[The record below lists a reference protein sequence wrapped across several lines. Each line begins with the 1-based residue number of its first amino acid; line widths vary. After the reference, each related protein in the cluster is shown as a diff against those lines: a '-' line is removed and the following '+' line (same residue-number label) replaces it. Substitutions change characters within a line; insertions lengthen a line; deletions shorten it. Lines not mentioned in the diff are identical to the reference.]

1 MVKSLPKTDLQRI
14 FLKFEIRGST
24 SEKLVLVI
32 TCLGGLFGG
41 DKLSKWI
48 FENFETARVK
58 QGQFRN
64 FQKSRG

>member
-14 FLKFEIRGST
+14 FLNFEIRGFT

-32 TCLGGLFGG
+32 TCLGGLFGW

-48 FENFETARVK
+48 FENFETARVR